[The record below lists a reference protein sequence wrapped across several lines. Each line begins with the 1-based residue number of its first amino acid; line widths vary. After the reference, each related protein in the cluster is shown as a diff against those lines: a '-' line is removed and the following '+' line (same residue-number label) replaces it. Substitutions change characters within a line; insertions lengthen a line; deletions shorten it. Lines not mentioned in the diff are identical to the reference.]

1 MALRGE
7 TIGRAYVKIL
17 ADGTDFGDSVREQ
30 LRGDDDAFSQLGRR
44 HSEAYDEGFN
54 EQMDDLSDKI
64 IRGLEA
70 GARRNRGRFD
80 AVGQQVAGDLFDPI
94 DKQFR
99 IAFGDE
105 VAEQMSRDMREA
117 FFRSGGASDTV
128 DDFIEHLEANWEK
141 ATRKVDD
148 LHTAQIESMLKE
160 QQRYLE
166 EEERGRKESVK
177 GESDASQERLKIR
190 REEFKAQIAFLKAR
204 IEKTV
209 EAEKIEEDAA
219 KVRAKIEKESQ
230 AELRKTQAEF
240 RTLVRQIKA
249 FHNSLDADRQGR
261 KEFQDDLE
269 RVGERIRTLG
279 GDTRS
284 FERDFR
290 NVRTELNRTHPV
302 LSRLTNQFNKFGDGI
317 GRAFGKGSRN
327 DFLNFFGRLVG
338 AFSSIPSLLTR
349 SLQGLSNFV
358 GSFITAFG
366 DGGLFGVFKK
376 FSVTVAGAAIAL
388 GTLAAVMGGVVLIAG
403 VLSSAILGLAGALS
417 AMVGSLVFAATGGI
431 AVLAGALVPLVAGIG
446 VATLA
451 IMNMDKETKKAFDGI
466 GKSFKDL
473 GKDAAQTIFDT
484 PKKDA
489 AAFKEAIEG
498 LQVITGP
505 VSRALGGLLDEFI
518 DSLDDPRIK
527 RFQTFLA
534 TSLPEMVTSLGHI
547 FGNIGTAFQGIFIA
561 IEPFVQEFLGMIE
574 DLTGRFSDWANSG
587 KGRTSI
593 EDFMERAK
601 DSAEAVGDAI
611 GSLTD
616 LVTTFLTAGQTTG
629 DDLFTSLART
639 FDDWIGR
646 IEKAQE
652 DGTLQKWFDDAKETA
667 RQIGDAIVAIGE
679 LAGALDTE
687 ENRQALSD
695 LLEGFKDLVDF
706 VKTISPILEGVFNS
720 VVGPILNAIEA
731 IRKIK
736 KAWQEIGAI
745 FVSIYNAAIG
755 PALANLISAISHV
768 MRGLGNL
775 FGALASIPGAPD
787 WIGKTAKGLIAAADE
802 ADGLANSVRNIPTT
816 HDTNYTVTANQA
828 AINKVEAQLNNVA
841 RPRTAT
847 VTVTVRNTQGGEAP
861 GGGVGGAD
869 GDPTTPQRSLVPA
882 ARSVVNIT
890 MNTPTFDPKALTAEL
905 MNRLAAAAYT

>member
-30 LRGDDDAFSQLGRR
+30 LRGDDDAFAQLGRR
-44 HSEAYDEGFN
+44 HSEAYDEGFS
-54 EQMDDLSDKI
+54 EQIDELSNKI
-64 IRGLEA
+64 IEGLEA

-80 AVGQQVAGDLFDPI
+80 AIGQQVAGDLFDPI

-105 VAEQMSRDMREA
+105 VAAQMSKDMREA

-166 EEERGRKESVK
+166 EEERGRRDSVT
-177 GESDASQERLKIR
+177 GEAEASKERLRIR

-249 FHNSLDADRQGR
+249 FHRSLDADAAGR
-261 KEFQDDLE
+261 KEFQADLN
-269 RVGERIRTLG
+269 RIGERIRVLG

-290 NVRTELNRTHPV
+290 AIRIELNRTHPV
-302 LSRLTNQFNKFGDGI
+302 LSRLTNQFDRFGDGI
-317 GRAFGKGSRN
+317 GRAFGRGSRN
-327 DFLNFFGRLVG
+327 DFFNFFGRLVG
-338 AFSSIPSLLTR
+338 AFSSIPALLTR
-349 SLQGLSNFV
+349 SVQGISNFF
-358 GSFITAFG
+358 GAFKLAFDE
-366 DGGLFGVFKK
+366 DGLLGVFKK
-376 FSVTVAGAAIAL
+376 FGITVAGASIAL
-388 GTLAAVMGGVVLIAG
+388 GTLATVMGGVVLIAG
-403 VLSSAILGLAGALS
+403 VLSSAVLSLAGALA

-431 AVLAGALVPLVAGIG
+431 AVLAGSLVPLVAGIG

-473 GKDAAQTIFDT
+473 GKDAAQNIFDT

-489 AAFKEAIEG
+489 QAFKEAIEG

-505 VSRALGGLLDEFI
+505 VSRALGGLLDEFV
-518 DSLDDPRIK
+518 DSLDDPAFR

-534 TSLPEMVTSLGHI
+534 TSIPDMVTSLGHI
-547 FGNIGTAFQGIFIA
+547 FGNLGLAFQGIFIA
-561 IEPFVQEFLGMIE
+561 LEPYIQEFLGWLD
-574 DLTGRFSDWANSG
+574 DLTGRFAEWTNSVG
-587 KGRTSI
+587 GQNAI
-593 EDFMERAK
+593 ADFMDKAK
-601 DSAEAVGDAI
+601 ESAIAVGDTL
-611 GSLTD
+611 GSLIELIGKFFDAGKDTGD
-616 LVTTFLTAGQTTG
+616 SLFESLTATLDG
-629 DDLFTSLART
+629 
-639 FDDWIGR
+639 WIAKL
-646 IEKAQE
+646 EEAAAN
-652 DGTLQKWFDDAKETA
+652 GTLEKWFNDAKEVTKE
-667 RQIGDAIVAIGE
+667 IGNAVIKVGE
-679 LAGALDTE
+679 LVAALDTPG
-687 ENRQALSD
+687 NRQLVQD
-695 LLEGFKDLVDF
+695 LLAGFKDLVDVIKF
-706 VKTISPILEGVFNS
+706 VSPILEGVFVS
-720 VVGPILNAIEA
+720 VAQPIIGTIKLIQEL
-731 IRKIK
+731 K
-736 KAWQEIGAI
+736 KAWQNMGDI
-745 FVSIYNAAIG
+745 FRTVYNAVLG
-755 PALANLISAISHV
+755 PVLSIFLRAVGNILDQ
-768 MRGLGNL
+768 LGDL
-775 FGALASIPGAPD
+775 FGALASIPGAPK
-787 WIGKTAKGLIAAADE
+787 WIGQTADALHGAAE
-802 ADGLANSVRNIPTT
+802 RSEELARGIENIPESHHTAI
-816 HDTNYTVTANQA
+816 TVATDQA
-828 AINKVEAQLNNVA
+828 TINKVEAQLNGVA
-841 RPRTAT
+841 RDRTAT
-847 VTVTVRNTQGGEAP
+847 ITVVTRNTQGGEAP
-861 GGGVGGAD
+861 GGGVGGSD
-869 GDPTTPQRSLVPA
+869 NDPYTPTRTQVPA
-882 ARSVVNIT
+882 ARGNVYIT
-890 MNTPTFDPKALTAEL
+890 MNTPTFDPVALSAEM